1 MVLRMEY
8 IPKQFVK
15 LTQLTKE
22 VEQLKATLDYIA
34 MMSDIELEEEEDRN
48 VEEVPEG

>member
-1 MVLRMEY
+1 MLRMEY

-22 VEQLKATLDYIA
+22 VERLKATLDYIA
-34 MMSDIELEEEEDRN
+34 MMSDIELEEEEGRN
-48 VEEVPEG
+48 VEEVSEG